1 MVHASIIIA
10 SNCVE
15 TDIRFVLIVLN
26 VQTFAEIFKK
36 NITEIKINYKKH
48 TLGISNSNTSNDM
61 DVLMWCGRLSQLSL
75 FLSHLSFF
83 SRWIYGTL
91 GYIFKIC
98 VFLNTWWTF
107 ELHAWWIMC
116 HCNCLV
122 WWTQFIYMRFAS
134 YRRILSFITLLA
146 LIYRLLA
153 LIYRLLVNSRK
164 KIRWGKNSVIYNFE
178 NYGLV
183 V

>member
-1 MVHASIIIA
+1 MYRLSLKSLKRI
-10 SNCVE
+10 
-15 TDIRFVLIVLN
+15 LQKLN
-26 VQTFAEIFKK
+26 STI
-36 NITEIKINYKKH
+36 KKH

-61 DVLMWCGRLSQLSL
+61 DVSMWWGRLSQLSL

-83 SRWIYGTL
+83 SRWIYGTV

-122 WWTQFIYMRFAS
+122 WWTQFIYMRFA
-134 YRRILSFITLLA
+134 YRRILSFIT
-146 LIYRLLA
+146 LLA